1 MNQAGD
7 KVFNI
12 SLNGKIMETV
22 MYDDFSDA
30 LNYAFEEYGSLAKVV
45 KVGEQNECKH
55 FIERIR

>member
-45 KVGEQNECKH
+45 KVGD
-55 FIERIR
+55 